1 MEAIRRLLTSKDR
14 AEREHR
20 SVRTIERERER
31 GDGCPY
37 VQLGRRIY
45 YRPEDVEQFISAHV
59 RGNAASSGA
68 ESKPSPRRLNRGRQL
83 PSRGAA
89 P

>member
-14 AEREHR
+14 AEIERR

-37 VQLGRRIY
+37 VRLGRRIY
-45 YRPEDVEQFISAHV
+45 YRPEDVQQFIAAHV
-59 RGNAASSGA
+59 RGFHKKS
-68 ESKPSPRRLNRGRQL
+68 L
-83 PSRGAA
+83 PARKSDMREALE
-89 P
+89 

>member
-14 AEREHR
+14 AEIERR

-37 VQLGRRIY
+37 VRLGRRIY
-45 YRPEDVEQFISAHV
+45 YRPEDVQQFHKKSL
-59 RGNAASSGA
+59 AARKSDTR
-68 ESKPSPRRLNRGRQL
+68 EPFE
-83 PSRGAA
+83 
-89 P
+89 